1 MKTPILGSSYVA
13 RSVNAADNRMV
24 NLYPEAIPE
33 GGKEA
38 GFLNRAPGL
47 RMLGT
52 LGAGPVRG
60 MYTFDGVG
68 YVVSGNKFY
77 KITSYPYIATEL
89 GNVPGGGPVVMSD
102 NGTQLFIACNG
113 PSFIYNKTTNV
124 LAAIS
129 DPDFEGAVAVGYLDG
144 YFVFNQPDS
153 QKVWITSLLDGTSV
167 DPLDFASAEG
177 SPDKLVTL
185 IVDHR
190 EVWLFGTSSVEV
202 WYNSGATDFPLQRIQ
217 GAFNEIGCAAAYSV
231 AKLDNSIFWLGSDA
245 RGRGIV
251 YRANGYTGT
260 RVSTHAVEWQ
270 IQQYGDLSDAIGY
283 TYQQDGHAFYVLI
296 FPSANTTW
304 VYDAATQAWH
314 ERAGFVNGVFTR
326 HRSNCHATFGNEAV
340 VGDYEN
346 GNIYALDLNTYDD
359 NGVPQ
364 KWLRSWRALP
374 TGKNDLKRTTQHSL
388 QLDCE
393 SGVGLN
399 QVSRFPDDSMLG
411 VLLTES
417 GFRILTESG
426 DGLIVTDDH
435 ITMDNPYVM
444 LRWSDDGGHT
454 WSNEHFAYMGGRG
467 DYQARAIWR
476 RLGMTLKL
484 RDRVYEVSGTDPVK
498 VSITGAE
505 LILSPTNG

>member
-1 MKTPILGSSYVA
+1 M
-13 RSVNAADNRMV
+13 
-24 NLYPEAIPE
+24 
-33 GGKEA
+33 
-38 GFLNRAPGL
+38 
-47 RMLGT
+47 
-52 LGAGPVRG
+52 
-60 MYTFDGVG
+60 
-68 YVVSGNKFY
+68 
-77 KITSYPYIATEL
+77 
-89 GNVPGGGPVVMSD
+89 
-102 NGTQLFIACNG
+102 
-113 PSFIYNKTTNV
+113 
-124 LAAIS
+124 
-129 DPDFEGAVAVGYLDG
+129 
-144 YFVFNQPDS
+144 
-153 QKVWITSLLDGTSV
+153 
-167 DPLDFASAEG
+167 
-177 SPDKLVTL
+177 
-185 IVDHR
+185 
-190 EVWLFGTSSVEV
+190 
-202 WYNSGATDFPLQRIQ
+202 
-217 GAFNEIGCAAAYSV
+217 
-231 AKLDNSIFWLGSDA
+231 
-245 RGRGIV
+245 
-251 YRANGYTGT
+251 
-260 RVSTHAVEWQ
+260 
-270 IQQYGDLSDAIGY
+270 
-283 TYQQDGHAFYVLI
+283 
-296 FPSANTTW
+296 
-304 VYDAATQAWH
+304 
-314 ERAGFVNGVFTR
+314 
-326 HRSNCHATFGNEAV
+326 

-498 VSITGAE
+498 VSIMGAE